1 MRTEDVIRLFG
12 GMEDGPVAP
21 LTRDTGYPDVIEGR
35 DARVNYPGGSM
46 TKGELQEALSS
57 ARPGYGMV
65 GGGRDR
71 KRNCKTRTRTRRRK
85 QVHFRKKHLA
95 TRTSLRRK

>member
-65 GGGRDR
+65 GGGRN
-71 KRNCKTRTRTRRRK
+71 RNRRTNRKTRTRTRRQK
-85 QVHFRKKHLA
+85 QVHVRKKHLS
-95 TRTSLRRK
+95 TLRRK

>member
-1 MRTEDVIRLFG
+1 MRTEDVIRMFG

-21 LTRDTGYPDVIEGR
+21 LTRDTGYPDILEGR

-65 GGGRDR
+65 GGGRGGNR
-71 KRNCKTRTRTRRRK
+71 RTKRITRRRK

-95 TRTSLRRK
+95 TRASLRRK